1 MNNLLSESAFQQ
13 LMFFPGT
20 CTVTDNQRFYGVIW
34 QINGAECMHIF
45 LQVSM
50 VELITIRNVA
60 NSLFSGGQEC
70 SGIRVCNAGADMIYY
85 SGVEN

>member
-1 MNNLLSESAFQQ
+1 MEQNACIL
-13 LMFFPGT
+13 
-20 CTVTDNQRFYGVIW
+20 
-34 QINGAECMHIF
+34 F